1 MTNSFELKIL
11 SPNRALPAVK
21 AKAAV
26 LPGTLGYMTILPDH
40 AAMIAELGAGE
51 MVVETQGAASE
62 HYFITGGYVE
72 VDHNR
77 VNVLADVVE
86 NAKDINLA
94 KAEDALRVAQA
105 TLTALTP
112 ETDVEE
118 ANRLLR
124 AAEARV
130 LVAKGVSQVKG

>member
-11 SPNRALPAVK
+11 SPNRALAAVK

-40 AAMIAELGAGE
+40 AAMIAELEAGE
-51 MVVETQGAASE
+51 VVVEAQGAASE

-77 VNVLADVVE
+77 VSVLADVVE

-94 KAEDALRVAQA
+94 KAEETLRAAQA
-105 TLTALTP
+105 VLTNLSP
-112 ETDVEE
+112 EIDVDQ
-118 ANRLLR
+118 ANRDLR